1 MDNLS
6 EAWGFLKYLV
16 RSLIIKR
23 GTRKDFVKTNC
34 IYLHK
39 YFINMAMMDNEIYIS
54 IKICIRQ
61 IIPLF
66 MCTVKGLSV
75 KTDSRQR
82 ISHDRLSTFLY

>member
-1 MDNLS
+1 
-6 EAWGFLKYLV
+6 
-16 RSLIIKR
+16 
-23 GTRKDFVKTNC
+23 
-34 IYLHK
+34 
-39 YFINMAMMDNEIYIS
+39 MMDNEIYIS

-82 ISHDRLSTFLY
+82 ISQDKLSTFLY